1 MEGSLEG
8 DTLTTAGE
16 SIRKLLQKMK
26 RYVLPPQFDF
36 INNKDVDPMVMYIFE
51 FKYEFDKDDLSYI
64 WQNLAPRNYRD
75 ITFQHQSIA
84 HELMNTE
91 LLTERNLLS
100 NENMRWMVFKIKQRA
115 QSNYFDK
122 RTPQVGESAGR
133 EIFDLFKSPEG
144 YTVGFNWP
152 YDYLSFVEKIK
163 VDAEVLYKK
172 IPQLDVATKT
182 AWKTPS
188 LQP

>member
-1 MEGSLEG
+1 
-8 DTLTTAGE
+8 
-16 SIRKLLQKMK
+16 
-26 RYVLPPQFDF
+26 
-36 INNKDVDPMVMYIFE
+36 MVMYIFE

-172 IPQLDVATKT
+172 DPSTRRRDQNRLENTTFTAVEAGGATGIDL
-182 AWKTPS
+182 
-188 LQP
+188 LQAPGGAAGNNGGQMGPGPNY